1 MIGYLQGKV
10 LYSDGKKATLLTES
24 GIGYEINYGYFL
36 QTSTDI
42 GLYIHHHV
50 SENDQSLW
58 GFNNIEDKKMF
69 ELLKT
74 VNKVGSSKAYPLITN
89 IGTRG
94 LVDAITFEQSEVLT
108 QAPGIGKKMAEQI
121 ILSLKDKTE
130 KLEAFSSVA
139 SESKIDKNINKL
151 DTEQADDTANFVID
165 TNLLKETVQALES
178 LGYKDKD
185 VMKLVQ
191 QNMDESV
198 STSEDLLKRVLREL

>member
-1 MIGYLQGKV
+1 MIGFLQGKV
-10 LYSDGKKATLLTES
+10 LYSDGKKATLLTQS

-36 QTSTDI
+36 QSATEV

-58 GFNNIEDKKMF
+58 GFNTIQDKKMF

-94 LVDAITFEQSEVLT
+94 LKDAITFEQAAVLT

-121 ILSLKDKTE
+121 ILSLKDKIDKFEVFSSEAAPAEIDNNIE
-130 KLEAFSSVA
+130 KLNSPVVEE
-139 SESKIDKNINKL
+139 ESNCIVDGKL
-151 DTEQADDTANFVID
+151 LQ
-165 TNLLKETVQALES
+165 ETVQALES

-191 QNMDESV
+191 KSMDESI
-198 STSEDLLKRVLREL
+198 SSSEDLLKRVLREL